1 MNLDVGARIVKWQS
15 AEPGASSCV
24 FQTDTCGLGLAKP
37 CGADVT
43 LHVLD
48 IRLGAT
54 ELNVFQRGF
63 LPCFDLIFP

>member
-1 MNLDVGARIVKWQS
+1 MAPS

-24 FQTDTCGLGLAKP
+24 FQTNICGLGLAKP
-37 CGADVT
+37 HGAHVI

-54 ELNVFQRGF
+54 ELNVFQSGF
-63 LPCFDLIFP
+63 LSCFDLIFP